1 MKFLHVAWFSLIT
14 CGVIAEQS
22 AQVTMTLAPASTII
36 GTSRANIDGV
46 ELFNG
51 IPYAQPP
58 LGQLRLKPPQRSN
71 GPFGTLDATK
81 IAPTCP
87 QFRGAPPAFSDAFT
101 QLISSSINTTF
112 FQTSLPSSEDC
123 LTLNIVRPAGTN
135 SDAKLPVLLWIHG
148 GGFQVSVSF
157 STPIHPVT
165 DRQIQVGSATQYDG
179 SFVVNSSVTA
189 HKPVIYVAINYR
201 LAGYGFLGGKDI
213 LADGSANIGLRDQ
226 RMALEWV
233 ADNIASFGGDPNK
246 VNIWGE
252 SAGSLSVFNQLGL
265 YGGNHTYN
273 GKPLFRGAIMNSGSL
288 FRADPIDCPKA
299 QTVYDTVV
307 KNAGCSSANDTLA
320 CLRNV
325 DYGTF
330 EQATNSVPGFIS
342 YNSIALSYLPRPDG
356 EVLNDSAE
364 VIVQSG
370 NYAAVPLIIG
380 GQEDEGTLFSFAQSN
395 LSDTSAIVEYLS
407 SLYFHGATKHQ
418 LKALVE
424 TYNESIPA
432 GSPYGAG
439 FTGEVYP
446 GFKRLSSLLG
456 DIGFTL
462 ARRSMLYHASKANP
476 TVPIWSYEASYDR
489 DTPVLGTFHGS
500 DLLPVFFSGPQ
511 SFASQSLFH
520 YYFNFAYSL
529 DPNDSSNKRDQYPH
543 WPKWSDKKQLLHLF
557 RDNSS
562 LLTDDFRWE
571 SYTWMMA
578 NEKLLRF

>member
-1 MKFLHVAWFSLIT
+1 MKFLHSACFLLIS
-14 CGVIAEQS
+14 GVVIAEQP
-22 AQVTMTLAPASTII
+22 AQVTVTLAPASTVI
-36 GTSRANIDGV
+36 GSSRANIDGV

-58 LGQLRLKPPQRSN
+58 LGQLRLKPAQRFN

-87 QFRGAPPAFSDAFT
+87 RFRGAPPAFGDAFT

-112 FQTSLPSSEDC
+112 FQTSLPSIEDC

-148 GGFQVSVSF
+148 GGFQV
-157 STPIHPVT
+157 
-165 DRQIQVGSATQYDG
+165 GSATQYDG

-189 HKPVIYVAINYR
+189 HMPVIYVAINYR
-201 LAGYGFLGGKDI
+201 LAGYGFLGGKEI

-233 ADNIASFGGDPNK
+233 ADNIASFGGDPDK
-246 VNIWGE
+246 VTIWGE
-252 SAGSLSVFNQLGL
+252 SAGSLSVFNQLSL
-265 YGGNHTYN
+265 YAGNHTYN
-273 GKPLFRGAIMNSGSL
+273 GKPLFCGAIMNSGSL

-307 KNAGCSSANDTLA
+307 KNAGCSSSNDTLA

-325 DYGTF
+325 DYDTF
-330 EQATNSVPGFIS
+330 DQATNSVPGFIS

-356 EVLNDSAE
+356 EVLTDSAE

-370 NYAAVPLIIG
+370 SYAAVPLIIG
-380 GQEDEGTLFSFAQSN
+380 GQEDEGTLFSFTQSN
-395 LSDTSAIVEYLS
+395 LSDTSALVEYLS
-407 SLYFHGATKHQ
+407 SLYFHGATRDQ

-424 TYNESIPA
+424 TCNESLPA
-432 GSPYGAG
+432 GSPYGTGLA
-439 FTGEVYP
+439 GEVYP

-462 ARRSMLYHASKANP
+462 ARRSMLYHASKSNP

-489 DTPVLGTFHGS
+489 GTPVLGTFHGS
-500 DLLPVFFSGPQ
+500 DLLPVFFGGPQ
-511 SFASQSLFH
+511 TFASQSLFN
-520 YYFNFAYSL
+520 YYFNFAYSQ
-529 DPNDSSNKRDQYPH
+529 DPNSSSNKGDQYPR
-543 WPKWSDKKQLLHLF
+543 WPKWGDKKELLHLF

-562 LLTDDFRWE
+562 LLTDDFRWD

-578 NEKLLRF
+578 NEELLRF

>member
-1 MKFLHVAWFSLIT
+1 MKFPVLVCVSFIT
-14 CGVIAEQS
+14 CGVIAEQP
-22 AQVTMTLAPASTII
+22 ARVTVTLAPASTII
-36 GTSRANIDGV
+36 GTPRANVDGV

-58 LGQLRLKPPQRSN
+58 LGQLCLRPPQRLK
-71 GPFGTLDATK
+71 GPIGTLDATK

-87 QFRGAPPAFSDAFT
+87 QFHGSPPAFGNAFT

-123 LTLNIVRPAGTN
+123 LTLNIVRPTGTL
-135 SDAKLPVLLWIHG
+135 SDAKLPVLFWIHG
-148 GGFQVSVSF
+148 GGF
-157 STPIHPVT
+157 
-165 DRQIQVGSATQYDG
+165 QVGSATQYDG

-189 HKPVIYVAINYR
+189 RKPVIYVAINYR
-201 LAGYGFLGGKDI
+201 LAGYGFLGGKEM
-213 LADGSANIGLRDQ
+213 LAEGSTNIGLRDQ

-233 ADNIASFGGDPNK
+233 ADNISAFGGDPNK
-246 VNIWGE
+246 VTIWGE

-265 YGGNHTYN
+265 YTGNHTYK

-288 FRADPIDCPKA
+288 FRADPVDCPKA
-299 QTVYDTVV
+299 QVVYDTVV
-307 KNAGCSSANDTLA
+307 EKAGCSSANDTLA

-325 DYGTF
+325 DYDTF

-356 EVLNDSAE
+356 EVLSDSAE

-370 NYAAVPLIIG
+370 KYAAVPLIIG

-407 SLYFHGATKHQ
+407 SLYFHGATKTQ
-418 LKALVE
+418 LKTLVD
-424 TYNESIPA
+424 TYNESISA
-432 GSPYGAG
+432 GSPYGTG
-439 FTGEVYP
+439 LTGEVYP

-489 DTPVLGTFHGS
+489 GTPVLGTFHGS
-500 DLLPVFFSGPQ
+500 DLLPVFFGGPQ
-511 SFASQSLFH
+511 SFASQSLFY
-520 YYFNFAYSL
+520 YYFNFAYSQ
-529 DPNDSSNKRDQYPH
+529 DPNGSSNKGGQYPY

-562 LLTDDFRWE
+562 LLTDDFRWD
-571 SYTWMMA
+571 SYMWMVA

>member
-1 MKFLHVAWFSLIT
+1 MKFLHLAWFPLIT
-14 CGVIAEQS
+14 CGAIAEQL
-22 AQVTMTLAPASTII
+22 AQVTVTLAPASTII
-36 GTSRANIDGV
+36 GTSRANTDGV

-58 LGQLRLKPPQRSN
+58 LGQLRLKPPQRFN

-123 LTLNIVRPAGTN
+123 LTLNIVRPARTN

-148 GGFQVSVSF
+148 GGFQASVSF
-157 STPIHPVT
+157 STPTHPAT
-165 DRQIQVGSATQYDG
+165 DYQIQVGSATQYDG

-201 LAGYGFLGGKDI
+201 LAGYGFLGGKEI

-233 ADNIASFGGDPNK
+233 ADNIASFGGDPDK
-246 VNIWGE
+246 INIWG
-252 SAGSLSVFNQLGL
+252 
-265 YGGNHTYN
+265 
-273 GKPLFRGAIMNSGSL
+273 
-288 FRADPIDCPKA
+288 D
-299 QTVYDTVV
+299 
-307 KNAGCSSANDTLA
+307 
-320 CLRNV
+320 
-325 DYGTF
+325 
-330 EQATNSVPGFIS
+330 
-342 YNSIALSYLPRPDG
+342 
-356 EVLNDSAE
+356 AE

-370 NYAAVPLIIG
+370 KYAAVPLIIG
-380 GQEDEGTLFSFAQSN
+380 GQEDEGTLFSFTQSN
-395 LSDTSAIVEYLS
+395 VSDTSTLVEYLS
-407 SLYFHGATKHQ
+407 SLYFHGATRDQ

-424 TYNESIPA
+424 TYNESILA
-432 GSPYGAG
+432 GSPYGTG
-439 FTGEVYP
+439 FAGEVYP

-476 TVPIWSYEASYDR
+476 TVSIWSYEASYDR
-489 DTPVLGTFHGS
+489 GTPVLGTFHGS